1 MQFVATMSFPASSS
15 TWRSAPLAFV
25 DSKRL
30 SIHTATQPNGEHF
43 RERLGILY
51 DLVFELRR
59 EVADLKF
66 RLQATE
72 ANVATFLHI
81 LSAMHS
87 ELSADPSGT
96 PMGEALDDEM
106 DGVLR
111 QAATRKRTAEQ
122 SDPVENMEREAS
134 KEHCGNEQPINTDAE
149 PWAEE
154 LRATWLGFSPGV

>member
-15 TWRSAPLAFV
+15 TWRSAPSSFA

-30 SIHTATQPNGEHF
+30 ILHSATQPDGEHF

-59 EVADLKF
+59 EVADYKC

-72 ANVATFLHI
+72 DNVASFLHT

-87 ELSADPSGT
+87 ELSPDPSGT
-96 PMGEALDDEM
+96 PMGEAHDADMEGM
-106 DGVLR
+106 LR
-111 QAATRKRTAEQ
+111 QAETRKRPAEH
-122 SDPVENMEREAS
+122 SDPVENKEREVT
-134 KEHCGNEQPINTDAE
+134 KEQFGNEQPSNTDAE

-154 LRATWLGFSPGV
+154 LRDTWLGSSTGV